1 MENEKNN
8 DIHLKGNDE
17 FFIEIQY
24 FKNIQNEI
32 NNFGDNSY
40 KKIKNITLKNYVFR
54 KLSLKYCEF
63 EDCTIKYSRIC
74 EYSYLRHASFKKVD
88 FTGTLFENVNLE
100 KAKFEN
106 CKLCYVKF
114 ENCIIDYKEILKS
127 KPNEPNLAIILLK
140 SLYKNELQ
148 QGNNKNAD
156 EILLLLKDEEIN
168 LYSKFLKCVNKTSK
182 NDDPT
187 QEDKSL
193 KYYKKEIER
202 MSLTKEKIILELIN
216 LKLSKCIWGY
226 GIKIGNIVDT
236 MIFSIFVFSLLYLF
250 FIPNQN
256 LCDCIFLSIRC
267 WILNNEYSGSNFI
280 NLLMITEN
288 FFGIISIALFTS
300 ALYRKVEK

>member
-1 MENEKNN
+1 MEKENKNPY
-8 DIHLKGNDE
+8 LRGNDK
-17 FFIEIQY
+17 FFTEIKS
-24 FKNIQNEI
+24 FKSKQKEI

-40 KKIKNITLKNYVFR
+40 KEIKNINLEHCVFR
-54 KLSLKYCEF
+54 KLSLKDCKF
-63 EDCTIKYSRIC
+63 ENCIIKYSRIC
-74 EYSYLRHASFKKVD
+74 EYSYLRRASFKNVD

-106 CKLCYVKF
+106 CNLCYVKF
-114 ENCIIDYKEILKS
+114 ENCIIDYKEILKNI
-127 KPNEPNLAIILLK
+127 PNEPNLAIILLK

-156 EILLLLKDEEIN
+156 EILLLLKNEEIN
-168 LYSKFLKCVNKTSK
+168 LYSKFLECVNDTSK
-182 NDDPT
+182 NDGQT

-193 KYYKKEIER
+193 EYYKDEIES
-202 MSLTKEKIILELIN
+202 MSLTKEKIKLELMS
-216 LKLSKCIWGY
+216 LQLSKYIWGH

-236 MIFSIFVFSLLYLF
+236 MMIFIFVFSLLYLI
-250 FIPNQN
+250 FIPNQT

-267 WILNNEYSGSNFI
+267 WILNNEYSGSNFV

-288 FFGIISIALFTS
+288 FFGIMSIALFTS

>member
-1 MENEKNN
+1 MEKENKNPY
-8 DIHLKGNDE
+8 LRGNDK
-17 FFIEIQY
+17 FFTEIKS
-24 FKNIQNEI
+24 FKSKQKEI

-40 KKIKNITLKNYVFR
+40 KEIKNINLEHCVFR
-54 KLSLKYCEF
+54 KLSLKDCKF
-63 EDCTIKYSRIC
+63 ENCIIKYSRIC
-74 EYSYLRHASFKKVD
+74 EYSYLRRASFKNVD

-106 CKLCYVKF
+106 CNLCYVKF
-114 ENCIIDYKEILKS
+114 ENCIIDYKEILKNI
-127 KPNEPNLAIILLK
+127 PNEPNLAIILLK

-156 EILLLLKDEEIN
+156 EILLLLKNEEIN
-168 LYSKFLKCVNKTSK
+168 LYSKFLECVNDTSK
-182 NDDPT
+182 NDGQT

-193 KYYKKEIER
+193 EYYKDEIER
-202 MSLTKEKIILELIN
+202 MSLTKEKIKLELMS
-216 LKLSKCIWGY
+216 LQLSKYIWGH

-236 MIFSIFVFSLLYLF
+236 MMIFIFVFSLLYLI
-250 FIPNQN
+250 FIPNQT

-267 WILNNEYSGSNFI
+267 WILNNEYSGSNFV

-288 FFGIISIALFTS
+288 FFGIMSIALFTS